1 MKTVE
6 AYGLGHY
13 EITGAREDEAAAAFA
28 EGYAALCR
36 SCGDGDTLLR
46 ELAALRKQLAEAY
59 DVRVVLV

>member
-13 EITGAREDEAAAAFA
+13 EITGA

-46 ELAALRKQLAEAY
+46 ELAALRKQIAEAY